1 MVSATNITLMLLE
14 SLCSCFRI
22 IITTLIIQTFK
33 NIGSFIEPE
42 SNVNLQPKRGNVTEK
57 KTPLATS
64 MNKKTMFTRIL
75 SRQEA
80 NEDLK

>member
-1 MVSATNITLMLLE
+1 MVSTTNITLMPLE

-33 NIGSFIEPE
+33 NIVSFIEPE

-57 KTPLATS
+57 KTS

>member
-1 MVSATNITLMLLE
+1 MVSTTNITLMPLE

-33 NIGSFIEPE
+33 NIGSFIESE

-57 KTPLATS
+57 KTS

>member
-1 MVSATNITLMLLE
+1 MVSTTNITLMPLE

-57 KTPLATS
+57 KTS

>member
-1 MVSATNITLMLLE
+1 MPLE

-33 NIGSFIEPE
+33 NIGSFIESE

-57 KTPLATS
+57 KTS

>member
-1 MVSATNITLMLLE
+1 MPLE

-57 KTPLATS
+57 KTS